1 MGTTTKWGRAKLNSS
16 TIGQTVTMRQQPA
29 PKMYH
34 EYRLQISPAANTVS
48 KSHQPAV
55 QNTGFRVGRNHPSQ
69 NTGRGSSRNTGRG
82 SSRPAKEKK
91 EQFAAGERKS
101 CSSQPEKEKGKRRR
115 NAQKVGGRM
124 FAKGSTPATDFG
136 EDDDCGLLPV
146 ERN

>member
-55 QNTGFRVGRNHPSQ
+55 QNTGFRVDPNHLSQ
-69 NTGRGSSRNTGRG
+69 NTGRGSSQNTGRG
-82 SSRPAKEKK
+82 SLRLAKEKGAVRSRRKKK
-91 EQFAAGERKS
+91 ESDAGMHSRLAVG
-101 CSSQPEKEKGKRRR
+101 CLRRTVGRRLILEKTTAVGR
-115 NAQKVGGRM
+115 N
-124 FAKGSTPATDFG
+124 
-136 EDDDCGLLPV
+136 
-146 ERN
+146 